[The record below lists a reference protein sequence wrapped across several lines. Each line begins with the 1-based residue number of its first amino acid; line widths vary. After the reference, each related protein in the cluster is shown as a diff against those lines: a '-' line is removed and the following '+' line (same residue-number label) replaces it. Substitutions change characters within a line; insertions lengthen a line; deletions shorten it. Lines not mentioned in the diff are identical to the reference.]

1 MAPTDRLSLLGQ
13 AARTFARGTGAR
25 VCLLLDQL
33 GSRRFRDAESLIL
46 FHETLLFLRAHPH
59 TASVLRKA
67 SLLLATF
74 AQRVELLRRAGAD
87 LDPFETMETAGIAG
101 TGLSGYFSL
110 DITRW
115 LLDRY
120 PAEVDIDWDSYEESD
135 RLTLLLPRLLPLFEE
150 ESLVEANIPQQDWL
164 RAGSGRRSR
173 HLHWLLGRY
182 SRLDLPE
189 DQKAA
194 LYEAVSLPVRWDL
207 RTSRASRTRN
217 IRTPRRPYFH
227 KGPLIQRREVSLE
240 KEIRTPIE
248 LTRLSPRD
256 GRRAV
261 DMLRA
266 AATVR
271 YRELHG
277 ITYGDTERVLAAWP
291 GRGVEIFLW
300 GLPPE
305 RRLPLRA
312 YHAGITLKNGVP
324 VNYIEGITLFERM
337 ELGFNTFYSFRDG
350 ESAWVYAQV
359 LRALHHLVAATCI
372 SVDPYQIG
380 WNNEEAIESGAFW
393 FYRKLGFRSTW
404 PKLAK
409 LTGREEERIR
419 ADHDYRTSPQTL
431 RRLSRGHIIYELP
444 GTARGDWDR
453 FTVRGLALALQRE
466 VKRKGNGGS
475 GSLSKKIAAA
485 LGLDTDSLRAAE
497 RKAFAALAPAFA
509 IISDLDGWNASEKQ
523 DAIRIIRAKAG
534 ADEARY
540 ARLLQKHTRLR
551 KVLIRAGSANPPL

>member
-1 MAPTDRLSLLGQ
+1 MASTDRLSQLGN
-13 AARTFARGTGAR
+13 AAHTFEPGTGAR
-25 VCLLLDQL
+25 VCRLLDQL
-33 GSRRFRDAESLIL
+33 SSRRFRDAESLIL

-67 SLLLATF
+67 SHLLTTF
-74 AQRVELLRRAGAD
+74 AQRVGLLRRAGAD
-87 LDPFETMETAGIAG
+87 LDPFETMQTAGIAG

-120 PAEVDIDWDSYEESD
+120 PAEVDIDWENYEESD
-135 RLTLLLPRLLPLFEE
+135 RLTLLLPRLLPLFQEDA
-150 ESLVEANIPQQDWL
+150 LVEANIPHQEWL

-173 HLHWLLGRY
+173 DLHWLLSRY

-194 LYEAVSLPVRWDL
+194 LYEAMSLPVRWDL
-207 RTSRASRTRN
+207 RSSRASRTRN
-217 IRTPRRPYFH
+217 IRTPRTPFFH
-227 KGPLIQRREVSLE
+227 KGPLIQRRDVSLE

-256 GRRAV
+256 GRRAI

-277 ITYGDTERVLAAWP
+277 ITYGDPERVVSASP

-312 YHAGITLKNGVP
+312 YHLGITLKNGVP

-359 LRALHHLVAATCI
+359 LRALHRLVGATCV

-419 ADHDYRTSPQTL
+419 ANRDYRTSPQTL

-444 GTARGDWDR
+444 GTMRGDWDR
-453 FTVRGLALALQRE
+453 FTVRSLALALERE
-466 VKRKGNGGS
+466 VDRKRGGRS
-475 GSLSKKIAAA
+475 QSLSKKVIDA
-485 LGLDTDSLRAAE
+485 LELDPDSLRAAE
-497 RKAFAALAPAFA
+497 RRAFAALAPALA
-509 IISDLDGWNASEKQ
+509 IVPDLDRWSDSEKQ
-523 DAIRIIRAKAG
+523 DAIRIIRAKGG
-534 ADEARY
+534 ADEARF
-540 ARLLQKHTRLR
+540 ARLLQKHGRLR
-551 KVLIRAGSANPPL
+551 KALIRVGSTKPPR